1 MLQIFIRI
9 CSICLMICAGALAR
23 RRGVLNSD
31 STRSL
36 AFLSTNF
43 IYPAAVYS
51 SLVGNFTLGQI
62 ASKWTLPA
70 GALMVFVVGFAVGA
84 AGLLLLRSRRE
95 CERRMFHFQS
105 TLCNYVFLPMP
116 LVLYAFGDAGVGL
129 LSLSTVGSE
138 IGVWTVGIIAISGGF
153 SLKQLRNML
162 NMPMIAV
169 ILSIITLAF
178 KEFLPW
184 TPAPGSLFS
193 SVCASLLST
202 AKMFGAGTVAIAMI
216 VAGSR
221 MTELNSR
228 SLLNGLQLFTAFVRL
243 VAVPAVCIALIYLL
257 PFAADVRNILV
268 IVAVMPASVA
278 SVAIGDIFGGDN
290 ESIAASVLLT
300 HILCILTVPAWLWLC
315 GDLFGVSL
323 LGN

>member
-84 AGLLLLRSRRE
+84 AGLLLLRNSRE

-116 LVLYAFGDAGVGL
+116 LVMYAFGDAGVGL

-138 IGVWTVGIIAISGGF
+138 IGVWTVGVIAISGGF
-153 SLKQLRNML
+153 RLKQLRNML

-184 TPAPGSLFS
+184 TPAPGSLFA
-193 SVCASLLST
+193 SVCSSLLST

-228 SLLNGLQLFTAFVRL
+228 SLFNGLQLFTAFVRL

-315 GDLFGVSL
+315 GTLFGVSL

>member
-1 MLQIFIRI
+1 
-9 CSICLMICAGALAR
+9 MICAGAIAR
-23 RRGVLNSD
+23 RRGALNSEA
-31 STRSL
+31 TKSL

-62 ASKWTLPA
+62 MSRWSLPA
-70 GALMVFVVGFAVGA
+70 GTLMIFVVGFAVGA
-84 AGLLLLRSRRE
+84 VGLFLLRGRSE
-95 CERRMFHFQS
+95 EDRRMFHFQA

-116 LVLYAFGDAGVGL
+116 LIMYAFGDAGVGL

-138 IGVWTVGIIAISGGF
+138 IGVWTVGIVAVSGGF
-153 SLKQLRNML
+153 NLRQLRNIVT
-162 NMPMIAV
+162 MPLIAV
-169 ILSIITLAF
+169 VLAIVTLAF
-178 KEFLPW
+178 KEFIPW
-184 TPAPGSLFS
+184 TPAAGSLSAALFS
-193 SVCASLLST
+193 SLLST

-228 SLLNGLQLFTAFVRL
+228 TLLNGLQLFTAFVRL
-243 VAVPAVCIALIYLL
+243 VAVPAVCIALIFLL
-257 PFAADVRNILV
+257 PFPADVRNILV

-278 SVAIGDIFGGDN
+278 SVAISDIFGGDN
-290 ESIAASVLLT
+290 EANAAAVLLT
-300 HILCILTVPAWLWLC
+300 HLLCILTVPAWLWLC
-315 GDLFGVSL
+315 GALFGVSL

>member
-51 SLVGNFTLGQI
+51 SLVGNFTLRQI
-62 ASKWTLPA
+62 ASCWTLPA
-70 GALMVFVVGFAVGA
+70 GTLLIFVVGFAVGA
-84 AGLLLLRSRRE
+84 AGLLLLRNRRE
-95 CERRMFHFQS
+95 CERRMFHFQA

-116 LVLYAFGDAGVGL
+116 LVMYAFGDAGVGL

-138 IGVWTVGIIAISGGF
+138 IGVWTVGIVAISGGF
-153 SLKQLRNML
+153 KLRQLRNIL
-162 NMPMIAV
+162 TMPLVAV
-169 ILSIITLAF
+169 ILAIITLAF
-178 KEFLPW
+178 KELMPW
-184 TPAPGSLFS
+184 TPSPGSLLAS
-193 SVCASLLST
+193 LCSSLLST

-221 MTELNSR
+221 MTELNAHTVF
-228 SLLNGLQLFTAFVRL
+228 NGLQLFTAFVRL
-243 VAVPAVCIALIYLL
+243 VAVPAACIALIILL
-257 PFAADVRNILV
+257 PFSADVRNILV

-278 SVAIGDIFGGDN
+278 SVAISDIFGGDN
-290 ESIAASVLLT
+290 ENNAAAVLLT
-300 HILCILTVPAWLWLC
+300 HLLCILTVPAWLWLC
-315 GDLFGVSL
+315 GCFFGTSI

>member
-9 CSICLMICAGALAR
+9 CSICLMICAGVLAR
-23 RRGVLNSD
+23 KRGVLNSE

-62 ASKWTLPA
+62 VSRWTLPA
-70 GALMVFVVGFAVGA
+70 GTLMIFVVGFVVGA
-84 AGLLLLRSRRE
+84 AGLLLLRGRSE
-95 CERRMFHFQS
+95 SERRTFHFQA
-105 TLCNYVFLPMP
+105 TIFNYVFLPMP
-116 LVLYAFGDAGVGL
+116 LIMYAFGDAGVGL

-138 IGVWTVGIIAISGGF
+138 IGVWTVGIVAISGGF
-153 SLKQLRNML
+153 KLKQLRNIVT
-162 NMPMIAV
+162 MPLIAV
-169 ILSIITLAF
+169 ILAIITLAF
-178 KEFLPW
+178 KEYLPW
-184 TPAPGSLFS
+184 TPTPGSLS
-193 SVCASLLST
+193 ASICDSLLST
-202 AKMFGAGTVAIAMI
+202 TKMFGAGTVAIAMI

-221 MTELNSR
+221 IAELNAR
-228 SLLNGLQLFTAFVRL
+228 SIFCVLQWLTAFVRL

-257 PFAADVRNILV
+257 PFQPDVQKILV

-278 SVAIGDIFGGDN
+278 SVAISEIFGGDN
-290 ESIAASVLLT
+290 EANAAAVLLT
-300 HILCILTVPAWLWLC
+300 HLLCILTVPAWLWLC
-315 GDLFGVSL
+315 GSLFGVSL

>member
-23 RRGVLNSD
+23 RRGVLSSE
-31 STRSL
+31 STKSL

-51 SLVGNFTLGQI
+51 SLVGNFTLRQI
-62 ASKWTLPA
+62 ASCWTLPA
-70 GALMVFVVGFAVGA
+70 GTLMIFVVGFVIGA
-84 AGLLLLRSRRE
+84 LGLLLMRGRSE
-95 CERRMFHFQS
+95 GDRRMFHFQC

-116 LVLYAFGDAGVGL
+116 LVMYAFGDAGVGL

-138 IGVWTVGIIAISGGF
+138 IGVWTVGIVAISGGF
-153 SLKQLRNML
+153 KLKQLRNIVT
-162 NMPMIAV
+162 MPLIAV
-169 ILSIITLAF
+169 ILAIITLAF
-178 KEFLPW
+178 KEYLPW
-184 TPAPGSLFS
+184 TPAPDGLLTLLCS
-193 SVCASLLST
+193 SLLST

-221 MTELNSR
+221 IAELNAR
-228 SLLNGLQLFTAFVRL
+228 SIFCGLQWVTAFVRL

-257 PFAADVRNILV
+257 PFQPDVRSILV

-278 SVAIGDIFGGDN
+278 SVAISEIFGGDTEAN
-290 ESIAASVLLT
+290 AAAVLLT
-300 HILCILTVPAWLWLC
+300 HLLCILTVPAWLWLC
-315 GDLFGVSL
+315 GCLFGVSL
-323 LGN
+323 LGS